1 VDRAKTLIMGI
12 LNITPDSFS
21 DGGSLDSRDAIRR
34 RIDLM
39 LQAGVDIFD
48 VGGEST
54 RPFADPV
61 PEQEEMDR
69 VLPVIERIR
78 RMTDKPISIDTTK
91 AAVAAEALAAGADI
105 INDISALR
113 RDSSMVDIVRN
124 VSGPVIIMHMLGTPG
139 DMQINPQY
147 DDVVADIA
155 SFFEERIGWMTANG
169 IARER
174 IIIDPGIG
182 FGKTVAHNLTILKN
196 IGEFKKLG
204 CPVLVGHSRK
214 SFLGKTLDLDITRRD
229 CATAIVSFHCLLQG
243 ADILRV
249 HDVELTRQAVRLYD
263 FLGEKHEDVA
273 YP

>member
-1 VDRAKTLIMGI
+1 MDRAKTRMMGI

-21 DGGSLDSRDAIRR
+21 DGGSLAGRDAISR
-34 RIDLM
+34 RIEGM

-61 PEQEEMDR
+61 PVQEELDR
-69 VLPVIERIR
+69 VMPVIERIR

-91 AAVAAEALAAGADI
+91 AAVAAEAIAAGAEI

-113 RDSSMVDIVRN
+113 NDPGMVDIARN
-124 VSGPVIIMHMLGTPG
+124 TGGPVIIMHMLGTPG
-139 DMQINPQY
+139 DMQINPRY
-147 DDVVADIA
+147 EDVVADIA
-155 SFFEERIGWMTANG
+155 SFFQERISWMTANG
-169 IARER
+169 IAGER

-182 FGKTVAHNLTILKN
+182 FGKTVEHNLTILKN

-214 SFLGKTLDLDITRRD
+214 SFLGKTLDLDITLRD

-249 HDVELTRQAVRLYD
+249 HDAELTRQAVRLYEL
-263 FLGEKHEDVA
+263 LGEKQEGAV